1 MNKQENKKNNK
12 GFSLVELIIVIA
24 IMAVLIAILAP
35 AFIRYVEQS
44 RQSADLSAVEDIVKA
59 VKTSA
64 ASGEVTLGSSGK
76 VVEVN
81 TNESKVTSTDSTD
94 LENALKSS
102 DVYGSSAKLKSS
114 KWGTVTI
121 TFTETSGGGVNA
133 TVTSNG
139 EVKMQDKYHK

>member
-64 ASGEVTLGSSGK
+64 ASSEITIPSGGAK
-76 VVEVN
+76 VE
-81 TNESKVTSTDSTD
+81 
-94 LENALKSS
+94 LKSTAEASPDTSIKAALDNS
-102 DVYGSSAKLKSS
+102 DVADAKLKSS

-121 TFTETSGGGVNA
+121 TFTETSGGGVDA
-133 TVTSNG
+133 TVTSTG

>member
-44 RQSADLSAVEDIVKA
+44 RQSADLSAVEDIIKS

-64 ASGEVTLGSSGK
+64 ASSEITIPSGGAEVKLTNNNDPDADSS
-76 VVEVN
+76 VQAAL
-81 TNESKVTSTDSTD
+81 TN
-94 LENALKSS
+94 S
-102 DVYGSSAKLKSS
+102 DVEKARLKSS

-121 TFTETSGGGVNA
+121 KFEETSGGGVNA
-133 TVTSNG
+133 TVSSTGG
-139 EVKMQDKYHK
+139 EVDMKDKYHK

>member
-44 RQSADLSAVEDIVKA
+44 RQSADLSAVEDIIKS

-64 ASGEVTLGSSGK
+64 ASSEITIPSGGAK
-76 VVEVN
+76 VELKNGAVAKPDTSIEAALVN
-81 TNESKVTSTDSTD
+81 
-94 LENALKSS
+94 S
-102 DVYGSSAKLKSS
+102 DVADATLKSS
-114 KWGTVTI
+114 KWGKVTI
-121 TFTETSGGGVNA
+121 TFTETTGGGVDA
-133 TVTSNG
+133 KVESDG
-139 EVKMQDKYHK
+139 SVHMQDKYHK

>member
-44 RQSADLSAVEDIVKA
+44 RQSADLSAVEDIIKS

-64 ASGEVTLGSSGK
+64 ASSEITIPSGGAK
-76 VVEVN
+76 VE
-81 TNESKVTSTDSTD
+81 
-94 LENALKSS
+94 LKSS
-102 DVYGSSAKLKSS
+102 GTPTADSSIQAALTSSDVADAKLKSS

-121 TFTETSGGGVNA
+121 QFTETSGGGVNA